1 MHTLRNSALASICN
15 TIYKSIRFHDFF
27 KSHFPFCLN
36 WYLHFVTRKQEKCL
50 REVKKKDK
58 VKALFLFQTPAVWKY
73 DKLYHLMSHDA
84 IFEPIVVIVPYN
96 VNLFYDMHETMRV
109 MSQSEEFVKGKG
121 YKYLSAYDAQNN
133 KWIDVKKMLNPDVVF
148 FAKPYKDTF
157 FKYHIYNFE
166 DSLTCYAPYG
176 FFISD
181 HYRANTNF
189 PFHNLLWKYFAETKY
204 QQDISNKYAVNKGDN
219 VVITGCL
226 PMENVMRTDYVPVNV
241 WKKQEHPKKRI
252 VWAPHHTID
261 YLFNFSNFM
270 VYAESMLEL
279 AEKYK
284 DNVQFAFKP
293 HPVLKFRLINLW
305 GTEKTE
311 DYYQRWANLSNAQ
324 LETGDY
330 IDLFR
335 TSDAMIHDSG
345 SFLLEYLH
353 LPQNPIL
360 YLVRDRANLYTS
372 LNEFSSQAVDL
383 HYHAENLEQ
392 IEHFIQDVVING
404 NDPMKSQREQFFKDY
419 LYPKDGI
426 MPSQKI
432 MNILKEELGK

>member
-1 MHTLRNSALASICN
+1 MKPLKNSKIVSLCN
-15 TIYKSIRFHDFF
+15 TIYKSICFHDFF
-27 KSHFPFCLN
+27 KSHFPTFLKI
-36 WYLHFVTRKQEKCL
+36 YLHFNCKKQNKYL
-50 REVKKKDK
+50 KSVKQKSKIK
-58 VKALFLFQTPAVWKY
+58 VVFLFQTPAVWKY
-73 DKLYHLMSHDA
+73 DRLYYLLDKDDA
-84 IFEPIVVIVPYN
+84 FEPTVVIVPYN
-96 VNLFYDMHETMRV
+96 VSLFYDMQETIRIV
-109 MSQSEEFVKGKG
+109 EQSEEFAKNKN
-121 YKYLSAYDAQNN
+121 YNYLSAFDAQNK
-133 KWIDVKKMLNPDVVF
+133 KWLDVKKILDPDVVF

-157 FKYHIYNFE
+157 PQYHIYNFA
-166 DSLTCYAPYG
+166 DRLTCYAPYG
-176 FFISD
+176 FFISK
-181 HYRANTNF
+181 RFRENSNF
-189 PFHNLLWKYFAETKY
+189 PFHNLLWKFFAETQY
-204 QQDISNKYAVNKGDN
+204 QQDLSKINAVNKGKN
-219 VVITGCL
+219 VIITGCL
-226 PMENVMRTDYVPVNV
+226 PMENVMRTDYVPANV
-241 WKKQEHPKKRI
+241 WKKQGYPKKRI
-252 VWAPHHTID
+252 IWAPHHTID

-270 VYAESMLEL
+270 VYAEPMLEL
-279 AEKYK
+279 AEKFK

-404 NDPMKSQREQFFKDY
+404 NDPMKAQREQFFKDY

-432 MNILKEELGK
+432 MNILKKELGK